1 MDAAIKTRR
10 AIEVDLREAL
20 INGKLQMV
28 YQPQVNSRGMVT
40 AVEALVRWRHPEKGD
55 VSPAF
60 FVPIAEQCGLII
72 DLGMFTLRRAFED
85 SKRWKKL
92 KIAVNVSA
100 NQLRMK
106 DFVIK
111 IGELIAELDVDPRR
125 FELEITEGV
134 LLGDDPDTQE
144 TLRRLR
150 QLGFGIALDDFGTGY
165 SSLSYLKRYPI
176 DKIKIDRSFVTNLGL
191 DGDAEAVVSA
201 IVSLAHALK
210 LSVIAEG
217 VETAQQLQCL
227 AAAGCTDVQG
237 SLQPPRQ
244 RRRDRPHQHAA
255 WTARASVIDPRRG
268 RTSAV
273 IPTSSHARRIGGGQS
288 PLKDVRP
295 DPKALPPRRP
305 LAPPAPQPRS

>member
-10 AIEVDLREAL
+10 AMEVDLREAL
-20 INGKLQMV
+20 ANGELQMA

-40 AVEALVRWRHPEKGD
+40 AVEALVRWRHSKRGD

-60 FVPIAEQCGLII
+60 FVPIAEQCGLIA

-85 SKRWKKL
+85 SRRWKKL

-106 DFVIK
+106 DFVIN
-111 IGELIAELDVDPRR
+111 ISALLNELEVDPCR

-150 QLGFGIALDDFGTGY
+150 QLGFAIALDDFGTGY

-176 DKIKIDRSFVTNLGL
+176 DKIKIDRSFITNLGV

-217 VETAQQLQCL
+217 VETTQQLRCL
-227 AAAGCTDVQG
+227 ASAGCTDVQG
-237 SLQPPRQ
+237 FLFSKPVSADEIDRISVQ
-244 RRRDRPHQHAA
+244 RSPLRRTVEAAARP
-255 WTARASVIDPRRG
+255 TAPDPRP
-268 RTSAV
+268 V
-273 IPTSSHARRIGGGQS
+273 EV
-288 PLKDVRP
+288 LV
-295 DPKALPPRRP
+295 
-305 LAPPAPQPRS
+305 LAG